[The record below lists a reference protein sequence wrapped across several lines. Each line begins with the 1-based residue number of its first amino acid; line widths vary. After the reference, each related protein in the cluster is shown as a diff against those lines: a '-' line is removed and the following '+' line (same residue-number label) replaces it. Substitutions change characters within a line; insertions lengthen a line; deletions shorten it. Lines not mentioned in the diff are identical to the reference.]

1 MDTSEKVIVFNSFEE
16 LTQEIIRDRETQDV
30 LSKRYAVRFIMLN
43 NFNEFKELAKFM
55 ANIGV
60 DNLDLETLIDEG
72 EDDCWITKDTLINA
86 IKACKSS
93 TFITPFS
100 ELVRFYN
107 DIDFRGFFND
117 IILLEN
123 TKTPQ
128 RRIYIPL
135 IGLQNRFTDF
145 LNHFG
150 RIQESAPIWRHDA
163 ETQSVEVYFAKY
175 KDFKLPNGTVQC
187 QLDSLREWLMFW
199 KKQAPQERLVCT
211 STPISV
217 KYKYS
222 KPDNIF
228 TFFPIDNAHTF
239 MTQFLELSF
248 PFDYKEKE
256 KTYWEVMLHRLNKDK
271 LSSFN
276 FEDFV
281 RASFN
286 KMQLDASDV
295 ISEWNKPSTSQ
306 YERWLLNKYVQ
317 YTSFAQSYP
326 YISLCFET
334 TSNLIDENQL
344 AQMIASRILYTD
356 IPANKRS
363 QYAAERR
370 AIIFENASSFNDVIS
385 DEDKNWLFERI
396 KEEFQI
402 HHDLNFAIE
411 LCTGAFDFEK
421 KLLMGWSVRYP
432 NNKKLTEAIHEIYP
446 EYEAYLCSVQPS
458 HFNPD
463 CQWFIDYLK
472 AYKQAKMEDKYTEE
486 IANTIK
492 TKNDT
497 ASNFYNWY
505 FEFENSHEALAKMRN
520 NVVFRP
526 DKVYWIDGLGAEFLS
541 YIIYL
546 IEAEHSNMKLVHSQ
560 ITRSYLPS
568 STHHNRFEGPDV
580 KKFGALDELGH
591 DSHGYKY
598 IDTLKEELKVIKSII
613 QEILASSK
621 KEKCTVAIVSDHGL
635 SCLSRKVPSKKYDGK
650 FEHEGRYIKASEDA
664 LNDPDYLVHNNE
676 EEGQKYKV
684 ALTHASLSKVPTH
697 QVHGGCTPE
706 EVLVPFVLMSN
717 KDIANS
723 VKYQIKLAEED
734 IMLSNPQVNLI
745 VIPQPESVTLA
756 CEGKTYNMERK
767 GMQWSALL
775 QGITEGEHVID
786 IKPVDTESVSTTIKI
801 VGIGGN
807 SSINDI
813 FDL

>member
-16 LTQEIIRDRETQDV
+16 LTQEIVRDRDSRDM
-30 LSKRYAVRFIMLN
+30 LAKRYAVRFIMLN

-60 DNLDLETLIDEG
+60 DNLDLETLIDVG
-72 EDDCWITKDTLINA
+72 EDDSWITSDTLKNA

-93 TFITPFS
+93 TFVTPFS

-107 DIDFRGFFND
+107 DIEFRGFFNE
-117 IILLEN
+117 IMLLEN
-123 TKTPQ
+123 TKTPL
-128 RRIYIPL
+128 RRIYVPL

-175 KDFKLPNGTVQC
+175 KDFKLPNGAVQC

-211 STPISV
+211 STPISA

-228 TFFPIDNAHTF
+228 TFFPIANAHAF
-239 MTQFLELSF
+239 MTQFLELNF
-248 PFDYKEKE
+248 PFDYNNEE
-256 KTYWEVMLHRLNKDK
+256 NAYWEELLKQLNKNK

-286 KMQLDASDV
+286 KMQLNASDV
-295 ISEWNKPSTSQ
+295 INEWNKPSCSK

-317 YTSFAQSYP
+317 HTSFAKSYP
-326 YISLCFET
+326 YLSLCFET
-334 TSNLIDENQL
+334 ANNLVDENQL

-356 IPANKRS
+356 IPVGKRS
-363 QYAAERR
+363 LYAAERR
-370 AIIFENASSFNDVIS
+370 SIIYENASSFNDVIS
-385 DEDKNWLFERI
+385 AEDKSWLFDRI

-402 HHDLNFAIE
+402 HGDLNFAIE

-432 NNKKLTEAIHEIYP
+432 NNKRLLEAIHQIYP
-446 EYEAYLCSVQPS
+446 EYEAYLKTTQPS

-463 CQWFIDYLK
+463 GQWFIDYLK
-472 AYKQAKMEDKYTEE
+472 AYKQAKMEDKYLDE
-486 IANTIK
+486 IAHFIK
-492 TKNDT
+492 TKNGS
-497 ASNFYNWY
+497 ASSFYNWY
-505 FEFENSHEALAKMRN
+505 FEFENSHDMLAKMCSSFA
-520 NVVFRP
+520 FRP

-546 IEAEHSNMKLVHSQ
+546 VESENTSMKVVHSQ

-568 STHHNRFEGPDV
+568 STHHNRFEGPNV

-613 QEILASSK
+613 QEILVSSK

-650 FEHEGRYIKASEDA
+650 FEHEGRYIITSDSA
-664 LNDPDYLVHNNE
+664 LTDTDYLVHTNE
-676 EEGQKYKV
+676 EENQKYKV

-706 EVLVPFVLMSN
+706 EVLVPFILLSN

-745 VIPQPESVTLA
+745 VIPQPKSVSLT
-756 CEGKTYNMERK
+756 CEGKTYDMERK
-767 GMQWSALL
+767 GMQWTALL
-775 QGITEGEHVID
+775 QGIAEGEHVID
-786 IKPVDTESVSTTIKI
+786 IKPADTESFTTTIKI
-801 VGIGGN
+801 VGIGSN
-807 SSINDI
+807 SNINDI

>member
-256 KTYWEVMLHRLNKDK
+256 KTYWEVMLHRLNKNK

-745 VIPQPESVTLA
+745 VIPQPESVTLT

-786 IKPVDTESVSTTIKI
+786 IKPADTESVSTTIKI

>member
-1 MDTSEKVIVFNSFEE
+1 MDTSEKIIVFSSFEE
-16 LTQEIIRDRETQDV
+16 LTKEIVRDKDSRDV
-30 LSKRYAVRFIMLN
+30 LAKRYAVRFIMLN

-60 DNLDLETLIDEG
+60 DNLDLESLIDVG
-72 EDDCWITKDTLINA
+72 EDDCWITSDTLKNA

-107 DIDFRGFFND
+107 DIDFRGFFNE
-117 IILLEN
+117 IMLLEN

-135 IGLQNRFTDF
+135 IGLQNRFSDF

-163 ETQSVEVYFAKY
+163 EAQSVEVYFAKY
-175 KDFKLPNGTVQC
+175 KNFKLPNDAVQC

-199 KKQAPQERLVCT
+199 KKQAPQERIVCT
-211 STPISV
+211 SAPISA

-228 TFFPIDNAHTF
+228 TFFPIDNAHAF
-239 MTQFLELSF
+239 MTQFLELQF
-248 PFDYKEKE
+248 PFDYDAGDN
-256 KTYWEVMLHRLNKDK
+256 TYWEELLQHLDK
-271 LSSFN
+271 SKLTSFR

-281 RASFN
+281 RTSFN
-286 KMQLDASDV
+286 KVQFNASDV
-295 ISEWNKPSTSQ
+295 ISEWNKPSASK

-317 YTSFAQSYP
+317 HTSFAKSYP

-334 TSNLIDENQL
+334 ASNLVDENQL
-344 AQMIASRILYTD
+344 VQMIASRILYTD
-356 IPANKRS
+356 IPVNKRS
-363 QYAAERR
+363 QYTAERR
-370 AIIFENASSFNDVIS
+370 AIIFENASLFNKYIS
-385 DEDKNWLFERI
+385 SEDKNWLFERI

-402 HHDLNFAIE
+402 HNDLNFAIE

-432 NNKKLTEAIHEIYP
+432 NNKRLNEAIHEIYP
-446 EYEAYLCSVQPS
+446 EYEAYLSSVQPS

-472 AYKQAKMEDKYTEE
+472 AYKQAKMEDRYLDE
-486 IANTIK
+486 IANVIK
-492 TKNDT
+492 TKNNT
-497 ASNFYNWY
+497 ASSFYNWY
-505 FEFENSHEALAKMRN
+505 FEFENSHDVLAKMRN
-520 NVVFRP
+520 SIAFRP

-541 YIIYL
+541 YIICL
-546 IEAEHSNMKLVHSQ
+546 VEAENSNMKVVHSQ

-568 STHHNRFEGPDV
+568 STHHNRFDGPDV
-580 KKFGALDELGH
+580 KKFGELDELGH

-598 IDTLKEELKVIKSII
+598 LDTLREELNVIKSIVR
-613 QEILASSK
+613 EILASSK

-650 FEHEGRYIKASEDA
+650 FEHEGRYIKASDDA
-664 LNDPDYLVHNNE
+664 LTDPDYLVHNNE
-676 EEGQKYKV
+676 EEDQKYKV

-706 EVLVPFVLMSN
+706 EVLVPFILLSN

-723 VKYQIKLAEED
+723 VKYQIKLAEEE
-734 IMLSNPQVNLI
+734 IMLSNPEVNLI
-745 VIPQPESVTLA
+745 VIPQPDSVSLT
-756 CEGKTYNMERK
+756 CEGKVYNMERV
-767 GMQWSALL
+767 GMQWTAKL
-775 QGITEGEHVID
+775 QDITEGVHAID
-786 IKPVDTESVSTTIKI
+786 IKPADTESITTTIKI

-807 SSINDI
+807 SNINDI

>member
-256 KTYWEVMLHRLNKDK
+256 KTYWEVMLHRLNKNK

-402 HHDLNFAIE
+402 HHDLNLAIE

-745 VIPQPESVTLA
+745 VIPQPESVTLT

-786 IKPVDTESVSTTIKI
+786 IKPADTESVSTTIKV